1 MSREALAVACG
12 NLMPC
17 SGLRAIPHYL
27 HKFALLPIQLS
38 SEIGFVQLQVLLGL
52 GMIHQL
58 M

>member
-1 MSREALAVACG
+1 
-12 NLMPC
+12 MPC